1 MAYSMNTLKIYTAT
15 IKDTFLLS
23 PIPFYHQFS
32 RDLQL
37 AYHLFVISPETL
49 EREARCSAKN
59 IEQYHA
65 TWWIP
70 DSCWHTQDFSPSK
83 IGSA

>member
-1 MAYSMNTLKIYTAT
+1 MNTLKIYTAT

-23 PIPFYHQFS
+23 PILFYHQFS

-37 AYHLFVISPETL
+37 AYHLFVISPQTL

-59 IEQYHA
+59 IEQYLLPGGFRILA
-65 TWWIP
+65 GIR
-70 DSCWHTQDFSPSK
+70 K
-83 IGSA
+83 IFRRQK